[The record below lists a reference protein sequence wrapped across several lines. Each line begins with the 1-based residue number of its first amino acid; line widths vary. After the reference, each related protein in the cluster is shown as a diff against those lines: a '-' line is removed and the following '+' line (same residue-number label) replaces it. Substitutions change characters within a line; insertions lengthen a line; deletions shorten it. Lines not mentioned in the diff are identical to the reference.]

1 MAKKLRFFI
10 AENQEGGM
18 ANMKKQADTIGK
30 IEEAMRLQIE
40 KQIPVFEELEAAQ
53 QMKTTQGETVLKANP
68 AMQEIR
74 ALFKDYCYVAKVQQ
88 ELGDTADAEKV
99 KSISDFRAKYK
110 IAK

>member
-1 MAKKLRFFI
+1 
-10 AENQEGGM
+10 M

-53 QMKTTQGETVLKANP
+53 LMKTTQGETVLKANP

-88 ELGDTADAEKV
+88 ELTCDNADPEKV
-99 KSISDFRAKYK
+99 KSINDFRAKYK

>member
-1 MAKKLRFFI
+1 
-10 AENQEGGM
+10 M

-53 QMKTTQGETVLKANP
+53 LMNTTQGETVLKANP

-88 ELGDTADAEKV
+88 ELTGDNADPEKV
-99 KSISDFRAKYK
+99 KSINDFRAKYK

>member
-1 MAKKLRFFI
+1 
-10 AENQEGGM
+10 M

-53 QMKTTQGETVLKANP
+53 LMKTTQGETVLKANP

-88 ELGDTADAEKV
+88 ELIGDNADPEKV
-99 KSISDFRAKYK
+99 KSINDFRAKYK

>member
-1 MAKKLRFFI
+1 
-10 AENQEGGM
+10 M

-53 QMKTTQGETVLKANP
+53 MMKTTQGETVLKANP

-88 ELGDTADAEKV
+88 ELAGDNADPEKV
-99 KSISDFRAKYK
+99 KSINDFRAKYK